1 MLGVTPH
8 NHPPVHQFMNSHHYI
23 RESLSDDMRVEIED
37 NLILDVV
44 GIMSQSLNIVEED
57 TEGDIILDVVDIILQ
72 ICWEIISTPM
82 ILFIWCFLY

>member
-1 MLGVTPH
+1 
-8 NHPPVHQFMNSHHYI
+8 MNSHHYI

-72 ICWEIISTPM
+72 ICWEIIISTPM
-82 ILFIWCFLY
+82 MFYMVFSILNIIFWIVLL

>member
-1 MLGVTPH
+1 
-8 NHPPVHQFMNSHHYI
+8 MNSHHYI

-37 NLILDVV
+37 NLIWMLDVV

-57 TEGDIILDVVDIILQ
+57 TEGDIILDVVDVILQ
-72 ICWEIISTPM
+72 ICWEKISTPM